1 MSKTFTIYNFGF
13 KSAQKPWALHSRH
26 KHNCRVKY
34 HSWASVRLQQM
45 LGQKINDY
53 RPWKSIVIQ
62 DHVALYKDLPL
73 SDHRSP
79 QLSGKQDPQVPQMKG
94 QQQLPKLPRRCRESS
109 THSRASH
116 QEHEWPHSSPCEWA
130 VLQQD
135 TGKRI
140 PKHTARFYKVNVNQ
154 YLTGNSSTKWW
165 SFATTMKS
173 RNIEGVREKKKRK
186 KAS

>member
-1 MSKTFTIYNFGF
+1 MPRNPGL
-13 KSAQKPWALHSRH
+13 LHSRH
-26 KHNCRVKY
+26 KHDCSVKY

-116 QEHEWPHSSPCEWA
+116 QEREWPHSSPCEWA
-130 VLQQD
+130 VLQHSTVLSRTLGSESLSTQLVFTKLMLTSTWQATLPPSD
-135 TGKRI
+135 D
-140 PKHTARFYKVNVNQ
+140 HSQQQWNQ
-154 YLTGNSSTKWW
+154 ET
-165 SFATTMKS
+165 
-173 RNIEGVREKKKRK
+173 
-186 KAS
+186 